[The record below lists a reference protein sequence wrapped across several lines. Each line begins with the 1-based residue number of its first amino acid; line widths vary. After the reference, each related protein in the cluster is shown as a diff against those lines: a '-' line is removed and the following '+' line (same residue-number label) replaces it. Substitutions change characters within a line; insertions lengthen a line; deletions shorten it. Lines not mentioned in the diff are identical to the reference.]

1 MAYGLSIFD
10 TNASNVFTVTDQT
23 WLQIDYF
30 FVGAGQSVTKNFT
43 GLPSGI
49 TLQTAVIFVN
59 TPPINSQFRNP
70 TISISGTTVT
80 VTGIQTSASSSVS
93 GTYTVQSGGAYI
105 LVLAK

>member
-23 WLQIDYF
+23 WLQVDYF
-30 FVGAGQSVTKNFT
+30 FVGDGQSVTKSFS
-43 GLPSGI
+43 GLPSGV
-49 TLQTAVIFVN
+49 TLQTAIVFVN
-59 TPPINSQFRNP
+59 TPPIDEQFRTP

-80 VTGIQTSASSSVS
+80 VTGLNTSASSSVS
-93 GTYTVQSGGAYI
+93 GSYTVQSGGAYI